1 MKSGMKNDT
10 IAALASGS
18 GVGAVA
24 VVRMSGACAELI
36 LGRVFEPFPHLLSL
50 ESHRLYYGILK
61 DEAGQTVDEVMC
73 VLMRAPRSYTREDV
87 VEIFCH
93 GGAATVA
100 LVLDTLYKN
109 GARPAEPGEFTKRAF
124 LNGRIDLAQ
133 AEAVMELINAKT
145 DLARRAVLRK
155 LSGGLSRKVAG
166 ARDRILGW
174 LAHIELSIDYP
185 EHEEEAMNLAMV
197 LEEGAGLVQELEAL
211 RATARHGQRI
221 KYGVPTVIVGRPN
234 VGKSSLMNA
243 ILQEDRAIVTDIPGT
258 TRDTLTEAVTVK
270 GVPILLTDTAGIREG
285 ADQVE
290 QIGVS
295 RSVEQAQIAEL
306 VLHVIDGSSPLTDE
320 DMKVEDLL
328 EGQRKIVVLNKCDLP
343 VKVELENAVKIS
355 AKTGEGLE
363 ELYRMVEGLF
373 LEGDISAD
381 GDIITQARHV
391 YLLDEIL
398 GHLQKAF
405 EDIASA
411 VPEDIIS
418 INLKSAYVLL
428 GEMIGEA
435 VGDDVLDRIFLE
447 FCVGK

>member
-1 MKSGMKNDT
+1 
-10 IAALASGS
+10 
-18 GVGAVA
+18 
-24 VVRMSGACAELI
+24 
-36 LGRVFEPFPHLLSL
+36 
-50 ESHRLYYGILK
+50 
-61 DEAGQTVDEVMC
+61 
-73 VLMRAPRSYTREDV
+73 
-87 VEIFCH
+87 
-93 GGAATVA
+93 
-100 LVLDTLYKN
+100 
-109 GARPAEPGEFTKRAF
+109 
-124 LNGRIDLAQ
+124 
-133 AEAVMELINAKT
+133 
-145 DLARRAVLRK
+145 
-155 LSGGLSRKVAG
+155 
-166 ARDRILGW
+166 
-174 LAHIELSIDYP
+174 
-185 EHEEEAMNLAMV
+185 
-197 LEEGAGLVQELEAL
+197 
-211 RATARHGQRI
+211 
-221 KYGVPTVIVGRPN
+221 
-234 VGKSSLMNA
+234 LMNA